1 MRILF
6 IGDIIGRTG
15 RDVIAAELPTIREKL
30 ALNFVIANGENAA
43 GGFGLT
49 RAIANDLFATG
60 IDVIT
65 TGNHW
70 ADQKEILGF
79 IDDEDRILR
88 PINYPPGTPGKGAGL
103 FETRGGHRVLVVN
116 PMGRVFMDS
125 LDDPFRAVESQ
136 LEACPL
142 GEGADAIVIDM
153 HAEATSEKMAM
164 GQFCDGR
171 ASLVVGTHS
180 HVPTAD
186 AQIFPHGTA
195 YQTDAGACAD
205 YDSVIGMEKFE
216 PVQRFLKKMSSSRYS
231 PASGPGTLCAVYVE
245 TATNGL
251 ATRIEPVRV
260 GGRLKQSMPE
270 V

>member
-6 IGDIIGRTG
+6 IGDIVGRAG
-15 RDVIAAELPTIREKL
+15 REVIAAELPSIRKML
-30 ALNFVIANGENAA
+30 STDFVIANGENAA

-49 RAIANDLFATG
+49 RNIANELFETG
-60 IDVIT
+60 VDVIT

-88 PINYPPGTPGKGAGL
+88 PINFPPGTPGKGAGL
-103 FETRGGHRVLVVN
+103 FETRSGHRVLVVN
-116 PMGRVFMDS
+116 PMGRVFMDA
-125 LDDPFRAVESQ
+125 LDDPFRAVEAQ

-164 GQFCDGR
+164 GHYCDGR
-171 ASLVVGTHS
+171 VSAVVGTHQ

-186 AQIFPHGTA
+186 AQILPG
-195 YQTDAGACAD
+195 
-205 YDSVIGMEKFE
+205 
-216 PVQRFLKKMSSSRYS
+216 
-231 PASGPGTLCAVYVE
+231 GPG
-245 TATNGL
+245 
-251 ATRIEPVRV
+251 
-260 GGRLKQSMPE
+260 
-270 V
+270 

>member
-6 IGDIIGRTG
+6 IGDIVGRAG
-15 RDVIAAELPTIREKL
+15 REVVVAELPAIRQKL
-30 ALNFVIANGENAA
+30 SIDFVIANGENAA

-49 RAIANDLFATG
+49 RTIANEFFAIG
-60 IDVIT
+60 VDVIT

-103 FETRGGHRVLVVN
+103 FETRSGHRVLVVN

-125 LDDPFRAVESQ
+125 LDDPFRAVEAQ

-153 HAEATSEKMAM
+153 HAEATSEKM
-164 GQFCDGR
+164 
-171 ASLVVGTHS
+171 
-180 HVPTAD
+180 
-186 AQIFPHGTA
+186 
-195 YQTDAGACAD
+195 
-205 YDSVIGMEKFE
+205 
-216 PVQRFLKKMSSSRYS
+216 
-231 PASGPGTLCAVYVE
+231 
-245 TATNGL
+245 
-251 ATRIEPVRV
+251 
-260 GGRLKQSMPE
+260 
-270 V
+270 